1 MISITRLKPVLAPVI
16 VASLGFVLF
25 FILIS
30 TGPKLDS
37 RPPAPI
43 KPLVQS
49 QVVEMQA
56 LQLTAGAFG
65 TVEPRSETDLVSEV
79 SGRIVSTAQGMVTGG
94 FFDVGEVLFEVDPSD
109 YKIALEL
116 ASAAL
121 AKAASEVNFAQKDY
135 DRQLDLKQRQSA
147 SQALEDEA
155 LKRLQFAKAGYREA
169 AARLEGAQRD
179 LTRTRVV
186 APYQGRVRSE
196 KIDVGQYVSKGV
208 AVAKLY
214 ATDYA
219 EVRLPIQDQE
229 LAYLDVTLSEQGIAE
244 TERPKVR
251 LSANFAGEMQRWEGE
266 VVRTEGEIDAVTRM
280 VNLVAR
286 IKAPYQTSAG
296 GTPLAV
302 GLFVEAEIL
311 GRKLPGVVKLPRSAL
326 RGDSS
331 VFLIDAEQRLRLVSV
346 NVVRRE
352 GDWVLI
358 GDGLSDGD
366 RVCLSAMDD
375 AVEGMQVRIVETL
388 AEVSL
393 R

>member
-1 MISITRLKPVLAPVI
+1 MSATARSESVIAPVV
-16 VASLGFVLF
+16 VAGFGLWF
-25 FILIS
+25 SFYLYS
-30 TGPKLDS
+30 TGPKLDA

-49 QVVEMQA
+49 QVVEMRA

-94 FFDVGEVLFEVDPSD
+94 FFDAGEVLFEVDPTD

-116 ASAAL
+116 ASAAV
-121 AKAASEVNFAQKDY
+121 AKAASEVSFAQKDY

-155 LKRLQFAKAGYREA
+155 LKRLQFAKASYREA
-169 AARLEGAQRD
+169 AARLESAQRD
-179 LTRTRVV
+179 LVRTRVV

-229 LAYLDVTLSEQGIAE
+229 LAYLDVTLSEQGIAK
-244 TERPKVR
+244 TARPKVT
-251 LSANFAGEMQRWEGE
+251 LSSNFAGEIQRWEGE

-280 VNLVAR
+280 VNLVAQ
-286 IKAPYQTSAG
+286 IKAPYQTSVG
-296 GTPLAV
+296 GAPLAV

-311 GRKLPGVVKLPRSAL
+311 GKRLPGVVKLPRTAL
-326 RGDSS
+326 RGDSA
-331 VFLIDAEQRLRLVSV
+331 VFLIDAEQRLRRVRV
-346 NVVRRE
+346 KVVRRE

-358 GDGLSDGD
+358 DEGLSNGD
-366 RVCLSAMDD
+366 RVCLSAMEDG
-375 AVEGMQVRIVETL
+375 VEGMQVRIVETN

>member
-1 MISITRLKPVLAPVI
+1 
-16 VASLGFVLF
+16 
-25 FILIS
+25 
-30 TGPKLDS
+30 
-37 RPPAPI
+37 
-43 KPLVQS
+43 
-49 QVVEMQA
+49 
-56 LQLTAGAFG
+56 
-65 TVEPRSETDLVSEV
+65 
-79 SGRIVSTAQGMVTGG
+79 MVTGG

-244 TERPKVR
+244 TERPKVS

-266 VVRTEGEIDAVTRM
+266 IVRTEGEIDAVTRM

-286 IKAPYQTSAG
+286 IKAPYQTRAG

-311 GRKLPGVVKLPRSAL
+311 GRRLPGVVKLPRTAL

>member
-1 MISITRLKPVLAPVI
+1 MKAPARSKPVI
-16 VASLGFVLF
+16 VPVVVAGLGIALF
-25 FILIS
+25 YNLIS

-43 KPLVQS
+43 RPLVQS

-94 FFDVGEVLFEVDPSD
+94 FFDAGEVLFEVDPTD

-116 ASAAL
+116 ASAAV
-121 AKAASEVNFAQKDY
+121 AKAVSEVTFAQKDY
-135 DRQLDLKQRQSA
+135 DRQLDLKQRQSV

-155 LKRLQFAKAGYREA
+155 LKRLQFAKASYREA
-169 AARLEGAQRD
+169 AARLESAQRD
-179 LTRTRVV
+179 LARTRVV

-196 KIDVGQYVSKGV
+196 KIDVGQYVLKSV

-219 EVRLPIQDQE
+219 EVRLPIQDQD
-229 LAYLDVTLSEQGIAE
+229 LAYLNVTLSDQGIAK
-244 TERPKVR
+244 TARPKVSLR
-251 LSANFAGEMQRWEGE
+251 ANFAGEVQRWEGE
-266 VVRTEGEIDAVTRM
+266 VVRTEGEIDVVTRM

-286 IKAPYQTSAG
+286 IKSPYQTSVG
-296 GTPLAV
+296 GAPLAV

-311 GRKLPGVVKLPRSAL
+311 GKRLPGVVKLPRTAL
-326 RGDSS
+326 RGDSA
-331 VFLIDAEQRLRLVSV
+331 VFLIDAEQRLRRASV
-346 NVVRRE
+346 KVIRRE

-358 GDGLSDGD
+358 NEGLSDGD
-366 RVCLSAMDD
+366 RVCLSAMEDG
-375 AVEGMQVRIVETL
+375 VEGMQVRIVETN

>member
-1 MISITRLKPVLAPVI
+1 MISIARLKPVLAPVI
-16 VASLGFVLF
+16 VAGLGFVLF

-65 TVEPRSETDLVSEV
+65 TVEPRSETELVSEV

-244 TERPKVR
+244 TERP
-251 LSANFAGEMQRWEGE
+251 
-266 VVRTEGEIDAVTRM
+266 
-280 VNLVAR
+280 
-286 IKAPYQTSAG
+286 
-296 GTPLAV
+296 
-302 GLFVEAEIL
+302 
-311 GRKLPGVVKLPRSAL
+311 
-326 RGDSS
+326 
-331 VFLIDAEQRLRLVSV
+331 
-346 NVVRRE
+346 
-352 GDWVLI
+352 
-358 GDGLSDGD
+358 
-366 RVCLSAMDD
+366 
-375 AVEGMQVRIVETL
+375 
-388 AEVSL
+388 
-393 R
+393 